1 MSLISG
7 GRCSRC
13 RLPLASLLPSWKGE
27 GKESSYYSIWAEA
40 QAPHVVSSNIR
51 VGANGCYC
59 QVGMLLPALHL
70 LFSGIVLVGRVLA
83 IEGRSLGSP
92 LALS

>member
-7 GRCSRC
+7 GRCSSC

-27 GKESSYYSIWAEA
+27 RERNLVTALYG
-40 QAPHVVSSNIR
+40 QRPRLHVVSSVIR

-70 LFSGIVLVGRVLA
+70 LFSGIALVGRVFA